1 MPSFLL
7 KELYMRIDKYISGCG
22 YASRKDVKKLIKQ
35 GLVFIDG
42 EVCKKPEE
50 QTDENSIVEVD
61 GERLIYRE
69 FVYLMLNKPQG
80 CVSAVYDKKY
90 PVVTEFVP
98 DLVAQEH
105 VLSNGEQGDQR
116 QLLVDDDDEGLLILT
131 NDGQFAH
138 EMTSPKKDVY
148 KRYFAVLD
156 KPMEEKD
163 VEIFA
168 GGMEFKEFTAKS
180 AKLEITENPNE
191 VYIEI
196 AEGKFHQVKRMCER
210 VGKTVTYLKR
220 VAIGNLKLDKSLE
233 KGEVRELTKDE
244 LDMLYKK

>member
-7 KELYMRIDKYISGCG
+7 KELYMRIDKYIAGCG

-35 GLVFIDG
+35 GLVFING

-98 DLVAQEH
+98 EEYAHFEVYPVGRLDI
-105 VLSNGEQGDQR
+105 DT
-116 QLLVDDDDEGLLILT
+116 EGLLILT

>member
-1 MPSFLL
+1 M
-7 KELYMRIDKYISGCG
+7 
-22 YASRKDVKKLIKQ
+22 
-35 GLVFIDG
+35 
-42 EVCKKPEE
+42 CKKPEE

-98 DLVAQEH
+98 EEYAHFEVYPVGRLDI
-105 VLSNGEQGDQR
+105 DT
-116 QLLVDDDDEGLLILT
+116 EGLLILT

>member
-35 GLVFIDG
+35 GLVFING

-98 DLVAQEH
+98 EEYAHFEVYPVGRLDI
-105 VLSNGEQGDQR
+105 DT
-116 QLLVDDDDEGLLILT
+116 EGLLILT

-138 EMTSPKKDVY
+138 EMISPKKDVY

-156 KPMEEKD
+156 KSMEKK
-163 VEIFA
+163 
-168 GGMEFKEFTAKS
+168 M
-180 AKLEITENPNE
+180 
-191 VYIEI
+191 
-196 AEGKFHQVKRMCER
+196 
-210 VGKTVTYLKR
+210 LKYSQA
-220 VAIGNLKLDKSLE
+220 VWNLKSLPQ
-233 KGEVRELTKDE
+233 KAQSLK
-244 LDMLYKK
+244 

>member
-1 MPSFLL
+1 M
-7 KELYMRIDKYISGCG
+7 
-22 YASRKDVKKLIKQ
+22 KKLIKQ

-98 DLVAQEH
+98 EEYAHFEVYPVGRLDI
-105 VLSNGEQGDQR
+105 DT
-116 QLLVDDDDEGLLILT
+116 EGLLILT

>member
-1 MPSFLL
+1 
-7 KELYMRIDKYISGCG
+7 MRIDKYISGCG

-50 QTDENSIVEVD
+50 QTDEDSIVEVD

-98 DLVAQEH
+98 EEYAHFEVYPVGRLDI
-105 VLSNGEQGDQR
+105 DT
-116 QLLVDDDDEGLLILT
+116 EGLLILT

-163 VEIFA
+163 VEIFE

>member
-1 MPSFLL
+1 
-7 KELYMRIDKYISGCG
+7 MRIDKYISGCG

-50 QTDENSIVEVD
+50 QTDEDSIVEVD

-98 DLVAQEH
+98 EEYAHFEVYPVGRLDI
-105 VLSNGEQGDQR
+105 DT
-116 QLLVDDDDEGLLILT
+116 EGLLILT

-244 LDMLYKK
+244 LDMLHKK

>member
-50 QTDENSIVEVD
+50 QTDEDSIVEVD

-98 DLVAQEH
+98 EEYAHFEVYPVGRLDI
-105 VLSNGEQGDQR
+105 DT
-116 QLLVDDDDEGLLILT
+116 EGLLILT
-131 NDGQFAH
+131 
-138 EMTSPKKDVY
+138 KKMCIKDISRCLINLWKKKMLKY
-148 KRYFAVLD
+148 SQAVW
-156 KPMEEKD
+156 
-163 VEIFA
+163 
-168 GGMEFKEFTAKS
+168 
-180 AKLEITENPNE
+180 
-191 VYIEI
+191 
-196 AEGKFHQVKRMCER
+196 
-210 VGKTVTYLKR
+210 
-220 VAIGNLKLDKSLE
+220 NLKSLPQ
-233 KGEVRELTKDE
+233 KVQSLK
-244 LDMLYKK
+244 

>member
-1 MPSFLL
+1 
-7 KELYMRIDKYISGCG
+7 MRIDKYISGCG

-90 PVVTEFVP
+90 SVVTEFVP
-98 DLVAQEH
+98 EEYAHFEVYPVGRLDI
-105 VLSNGEQGDQR
+105 DT
-116 QLLVDDDDEGLLILT
+116 EGLLILT

-168 GGMEFKEFTAKS
+168 GGMEFKEVTAKS

>member
-7 KELYMRIDKYISGCG
+7 KELYMRIDKYIAGCG

-98 DLVAQEH
+98 EEYAHFEVYPVGRLDI
-105 VLSNGEQGDQR
+105 DT
-116 QLLVDDDDEGLLILT
+116 EGLLILT

-191 VYIEI
+191 AYIEI

>member
-1 MPSFLL
+1 
-7 KELYMRIDKYISGCG
+7 MRIDKYISGCG

-42 EVCKKPEE
+42 RVCKKPEE
-50 QTDENSIVEVD
+50 QADENSVVEVD

-98 DLVAQEH
+98 EEYAHFEVYPVGRLDI
-105 VLSNGEQGDQR
+105 DT
-116 QLLVDDDDEGLLILT
+116 EGLLILT

-163 VEIFA
+163 IEVFA

-220 VAIGNLKLDKSLE
+220 VAIGGLELDESLE
-233 KGEVRELTKDE
+233 KGEVRELTKE
-244 LDMLYKK
+244 EFDMLYGK

>member
-7 KELYMRIDKYISGCG
+7 KELYMRIDKYISSCG

-98 DLVAQEH
+98 EEYAHFEVYPVGRLDI
-105 VLSNGEQGDQR
+105 DT
-116 QLLVDDDDEGLLILT
+116 EGLLILT

-191 VYIEI
+191 AYIEI

>member
-1 MPSFLL
+1 
-7 KELYMRIDKYISGCG
+7 MRIDKYISGCG

-35 GLVFIDG
+35 GLVFING

-98 DLVAQEH
+98 EEYAHFEVYPVGRLDI
-105 VLSNGEQGDQR
+105 DT
-116 QLLVDDDDEGLLILT
+116 EGLLILT

-220 VAIGNLKLDKSLE
+220 VAIGNLKLDESLE

>member
-1 MPSFLL
+1 
-7 KELYMRIDKYISGCG
+7 MRIDKYISGCG

-98 DLVAQEH
+98 EEYAHFEVYPVGRLDI
-105 VLSNGEQGDQR
+105 DT
-116 QLLVDDDDEGLLILT
+116 EGLLILT

-138 EMTSPKKDVY
+138 KMTSPKKDVY

>member
-1 MPSFLL
+1 
-7 KELYMRIDKYISGCG
+7 MRIDKYISGCG

-98 DLVAQEH
+98 EEYAHFEVYPVGRLDI
-105 VLSNGEQGDQR
+105 DT
-116 QLLVDDDDEGLLILT
+116 EGLLILT

-220 VAIGNLKLDKSLE
+220 VTIGNLKLDKSLE

>member
-7 KELYMRIDKYISGCG
+7 KELYMRIDKYIAGCG

-98 DLVAQEH
+98 EEYAHFEVYPVGRLDI
-105 VLSNGEQGDQR
+105 DT
-116 QLLVDDDDEGLLILT
+116 EGLLILT

-191 VYIEI
+191 VYIKI

>member
-1 MPSFLL
+1 
-7 KELYMRIDKYISGCG
+7 MRIDKYISGCG

-50 QTDENSIVEVD
+50 QTDENSIVEVE

-98 DLVAQEH
+98 EEYAHFEVYPVGRLDI
-105 VLSNGEQGDQR
+105 DT
-116 QLLVDDDDEGLLILT
+116 EGLLILT

>member
-1 MPSFLL
+1 
-7 KELYMRIDKYISGCG
+7 MRIDKYISGCG

-98 DLVAQEH
+98 EKYAHFEVYPVGRLDI
-105 VLSNGEQGDQR
+105 DT
-116 QLLVDDDDEGLLILT
+116 EGLLILT

-220 VAIGNLKLDKSLE
+220 VAIGNLKLDESLE